1 VVKDTAVTCRHVADG
16 VYARAGAR
24 TNQVEARAVVAEVVG
39 RLRRMAAGGPAHS
52 VGIVTSDA
60 EQQSLIE
67 DLLDEARRD
76 DPSLERFFSDELDE
90 PVLVKNLE
98 GVQGEE
104 RDVVIFSLTYGPDA
118 TGRVAMN
125 FGPLNRSGGERRLNV
140 AVTRAREGLLVF
152 GGLRPERIDLAR
164 TSATGVAH
172 LKRFLAFAEHGARAF
187 ATTSSGPLGDFES
200 RHRAAAPRRLPLP
213 GHAPRRFAGG
223 RAPRRRGAPGP
234 AAILLCRQ
242 TRNGRRRMTA
252 RLALTL
258 ALTALLTLG
267 AGAARAQNLR
277 IGLREDPDILDP
289 TLARTFVGRM
299 VFASLCDKLFDINEK
314 LEIVPQLATGY
325 RWDDPKTLVITLRE
339 GVRFHD
345 GDAVDAEAVRY
356 SLMRHL
362 TMQGSFRRGEI
373 GSMEAAE
380 VVDPKTVR
388 IRLKQ
393 PFAPFVS
400 QLTDRAGMVVS
411 PKAAEAAGRDFG
423 ARPVC
428 AGPFR
433 FVERVAQDRIVVE
446 RFPNYWDAGR
456 VHANRITYQPIPDST
471 ARLANLQA
479 GALELAEI
487 TTPSDVPSIRRDR
500 RLKLSESDELG
511 YQSLTINVGN
521 GGRAQS
527 PVGRDP
533 RVREAF
539 ELALDRDAINQV
551 VYEGVYTVTAQGVP
565 PASPYHVAELKPPAR
580 NVERARALL
589 REAGVRTPVPVEL
602 TVPNNPELRQVGE
615 VMQAM
620 LAEAGFE
627 LKINAMEFASS
638 LQAATRG
645 EFETYLI
652 AWSGRVDPDGN
663 TWTFIHSQGPQNDG
677 KYSNPEVDRLLDA
690 AREESDPEK
699 RKALYAQMWRISVGK
714 DHHRVYLWHRKNLI
728 AHTTRLQG
736 LRAVPDGLIRVQG
749 LRLQ

>member
-1 VVKDTAVTCRHVADG
+1 
-16 VYARAGAR
+16 
-24 TNQVEARAVVAEVVG
+24 
-39 RLRRMAAGGPAHS
+39 
-52 VGIVTSDA
+52 
-60 EQQSLIE
+60 
-67 DLLDEARRD
+67 
-76 DPSLERFFSDELDE
+76 
-90 PVLVKNLE
+90 
-98 GVQGEE
+98 
-104 RDVVIFSLTYGPDA
+104 
-118 TGRVAMN
+118 MN
-125 FGPLNRSGGERRLNV
+125 
-140 AVTRAREGLLVF
+140 
-152 GGLRPERIDLAR
+152 
-164 TSATGVAH
+164 
-172 LKRFLAFAEHGARAF
+172 K
-187 ATTSSGPLGDFES
+187 
-200 RHRAAAPRRLPLP
+200 
-213 GHAPRRFAGG
+213 
-223 RAPRRRGAPGP
+223 
-234 AAILLCRQ
+234 
-242 TRNGRRRMTA
+242 
-252 RLALTL
+252 RLALPL
-258 ALTALLTLG
+258 ALAAVFLAG
-267 AGAARAQNLR
+267 VGAAQAQNLR

-325 RWDDPKTLVITLRE
+325 RWEDPKTLVVTLRE

-345 GDAVDAEAVRY
+345 GEPMDAEAVRY

-373 GSMEAAE
+373 GSMESAE
-380 VVDPKTVR
+380 AVDPKTVR

-423 ARPVC
+423 NRPVC

-446 RFPNYWDAGR
+446 RFPGYWDAGR
-456 VHANRITYQPIPDST
+456 VHLNRITYQPIPDST

-479 GALELAEI
+479 GALEAAEI

-500 RLKLSESDELG
+500 RLRLSESDELG
-511 YQSLTINVGN
+511 YQSVTINIGN
-521 GGRAQS
+521 GARAET
-527 PVGRDP
+527 PMGRDP

-539 ELALDRDAINQV
+539 ELALDREALNQV
-551 VYEGVYTVTAQGVP
+551 VYEGLYTPTAQGIP

-580 NVERARALL
+580 DVARARALL
-589 REAGVRTPVPVEL
+589 REAGVGTPLPVAL

-690 AREESDPEK
+690 AREESDFEK
-699 RKALYAQMWRISVGK
+699 RKALYARMWRTSLGQ
-714 DHHRVYLWHRKNLI
+714 DRHRIYLWHRKNLV
-728 AHTTRLQG
+728 AHAARLHG
-736 LRAVPDGLIRVQG
+736 LRPVPDGLIRVQD